1 MDSKLGGAHRRGL
14 QPAKIAQELQ
24 ELENT
29 WAKVEIFDSVS
40 STNDV
45 ILEHLS
51 KLALFDGLVV
61 IADEQTKGRGRL
73 EREWTSPW
81 GAGIAMSIAL
91 NKQKTQIP
99 ISTVPLF
106 AGLCVIQS
114 LESLGASAQLKWPND
129 IVTFDEQDVMRKL
142 GGILA
147 QLHQDVLVIGIGLNV
162 DLDENELPTQMA
174 TSLSLAGFTIEREKL
189 IARIIS
195 NFSEIT
201 NSQNLKL
208 ESWMDQYRKA
218 CCTIGQELRISQVA
232 GEALVGRAIA
242 VSNDG
247 ALQIEIDGVVRDIS
261 VGDVEHVR
269 AVDATALTD

>member
-24 ELENT
+24 TLENT
-29 WAKVEIFDSVS
+29 WAKVEIFDSVT

-51 KLALFDGLVV
+51 DLSPFNGLVV
-61 IADEQTKGRGRL
+61 TADEQTKGRGRL

-91 NKQKTQIP
+91 SKEKIQIP

-106 AGLCVIQS
+106 AGLCVIQA
-114 LESLGASAQLKWPND
+114 LESLGAAAELKWPND
-129 IVTFDEQDVMRKL
+129 IVIFDEQKVLRKL
-142 GGILA
+142 GGILV

-162 DLDENELPTQMA
+162 DLAASELPTQMA

-189 IARIIS
+189 IARIIR

-201 NSQNLKL
+201 NPQNLKL
-208 ESWMDQYRKA
+208 DSWMDEYRKT
-218 CCTIGQELRISQVA
+218 CCTIGQELRINQIA
-232 GEALVGRAIA
+232 GEALRGRAIA
-242 VSNDG
+242 VSSDG

-269 AVDATALTD
+269 AADATNSSD